1 MAPRGRGQ
9 TEIRVR
15 TTREAISPP
24 AFLGANL
31 TCLQN
36 IYIGINGRRKHWIE
50 LLTSIATTNLISSP
64 HYAIITARGKL

>member
-31 TCLQN
+31 TCLED
-36 IYIGINGRRKHWIE
+36 IYTGINGRRKK
-50 LLTSIATTNLISSP
+50 A
-64 HYAIITARGKL
+64 

>member
-31 TCLQN
+31 TCLED
-36 IYIGINGRRKHWIE
+36 IYTGINGRRKEGASDTTKIE
-50 LLTSIATTNLISSP
+50 T
-64 HYAIITARGKL
+64 K